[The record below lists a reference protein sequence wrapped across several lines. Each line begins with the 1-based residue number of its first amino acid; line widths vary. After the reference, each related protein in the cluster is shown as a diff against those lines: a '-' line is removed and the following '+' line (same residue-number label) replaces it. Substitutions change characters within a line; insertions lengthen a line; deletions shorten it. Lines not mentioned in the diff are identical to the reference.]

1 MKLRV
6 GTGLLRQLQQECEL
20 RGRTP
25 RLQVLQ
31 GNSAVRLYRRMG
43 FGQSSA
49 DPMYV

>member
-6 GTGLLRQLQQECEL
+6 GTGLLRQLQQECESQ
-20 RGRTP
+20 GRTP

-31 GNSAVRLYRRMG
+31 GNSAVRHYRRTG

-49 DPMYV
+49 YPMYV